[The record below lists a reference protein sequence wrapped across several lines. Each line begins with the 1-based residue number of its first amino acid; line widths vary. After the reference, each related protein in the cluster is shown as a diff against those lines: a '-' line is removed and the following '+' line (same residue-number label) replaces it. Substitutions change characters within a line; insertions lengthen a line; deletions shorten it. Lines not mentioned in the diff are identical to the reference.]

1 LVEESGE
8 AGAWPV
14 RPSRTVAEWIIRIR
28 KAYPDLEDYPLIY
41 YLAAVGRRG
50 GEYLDRVE
58 TFLAFTPWRDDA
70 EALARA
76 IEAKLVSFEVA
87 FSFGYETQV
96 ASQQGRFNRE
106 RKGIEQ

>member
-70 EALARA
+70 EALLARSKQSSCHSRSLSHSA
-76 IEAKLVSFEVA
+76 TKRRWPPSKAGSIVSGKE
-87 FSFGYETQV
+87 
-96 ASQQGRFNRE
+96 
-106 RKGIEQ
+106 